1 MAKKSAAKMKVV
13 DGDKT
18 QTREEQIAALRK
30 DFDEF
35 KQGSTQI
42 LTQLID
48 VQDDRWDTF
57 YQFQKAWRDMFGS
70 NDPLPFT
77 TAVNLS
83 GQVKELHVK
92 CRDIIGAL
100 TFEDLVSEGYED
112 PFADLVQESMPR
124 TWNDVFQQQIR
135 FSAVRP
141 YGEKLE
147 SMRFHIMDN
156 MPEDETADGE
166 E

>member
-1 MAKKSAAKMKVV
+1 MVKKSAAKMKVV
-13 DGDKT
+13 DGDKA
-18 QTREEQIAALRK
+18 QTREDQIAALRK
-30 DFDEF
+30 DFDEY
-35 KQGSTQI
+35 KQGSIQI

-48 VQDDRWDTF
+48 IQDKRWDTF
-57 YQFQKAWRDMFGS
+57 YQFQKAWKDMFGS
-70 NDPLPFT
+70 NDSLPFT
-77 TAVNLS
+77 TAVKLS

-92 CRDIIGAL
+92 CREIIEAL
-100 TFEDLVSEGYED
+100 TFDNLIAEDYED
-112 PFADLVQESMPR
+112 PFADLVQESMPS

-156 MPEDETADGE
+156 MPKSEAADGE